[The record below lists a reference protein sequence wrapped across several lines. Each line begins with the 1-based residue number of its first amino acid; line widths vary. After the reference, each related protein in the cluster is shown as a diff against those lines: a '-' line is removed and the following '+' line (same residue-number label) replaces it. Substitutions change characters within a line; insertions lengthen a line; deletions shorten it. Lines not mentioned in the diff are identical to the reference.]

1 MVPVLFTLALAS
13 APVGDP
19 ALEAKVAEIFDE
31 WCTSCHADGGAL
43 DDPSE
48 FPLEGDLSVLVGRK
62 ANEVDKPLI
71 APGDPDGSYL
81 MDKVLSTP
89 AMKEDLMPLGDDP
102 LSAEELKVM
111 REWISSIPKDGAA
124 PASDGKTPPEGDE
137 PPAGDETVE
146 DDTPTP
152 PKKSYKPFHGTKH
165 VVLPTTTS
173 LGKKTFQYRIDHR
186 FGRIGTERG
195 AFGMDAG
202 VVMNMGVAYGI
213 VDGLD
218 VGLSRTNSRKAWEL
232 SAKYIALRQ
241 EDEMPVSLGG
251 YVSMDLLRDFDV
263 ENRVSGNFMLLLSR
277 LWLERWSTQMSFSY
291 HTGTNKS
298 TRVLIDFDDGEGKVP
313 VEDTRGTLVVGLASQ
328 LWLGKRKKWS
338 FDAEYF
344 LPMPDVATPAMFYYR
359 GGDADPDG
367 TKLGSW
373 SLGAGY
379 YTGKH
384 FFQLFFTNNR
394 EIHPNLAAPGGQS
407 GNPFTTDDGVKE
419 KNPFNEFNFYLGF
432 NLVRQFTLGK
442 NAARWKKEREAK
454 KSGGSKEASK

>member
-19 ALEAKVAEIFDE
+19 ALQAKVAEIFDE
-31 WCTSCHADGGAL
+31 YCTTCHAEGGAL
-43 DDPSE
+43 DSADE

-62 ANEVDKPLI
+62 ANESDKLLI
-71 APGDPDGSYL
+71 APGDPAASYL
-81 MDKVLSTP
+81 MDKMLGTP
-89 AMKEDLMPLGDDP
+89 AMKEDLMPMGDDP
-102 LSAEELKVM
+102 LSAENLQVI
-111 REWISSIPKDGAA
+111 RDWITSIPKPEGT
-124 PASDGKTPPEGDE
+124 GTPPPGEETGE
-137 PPAGDETVE
+137 PQPDI
-146 DDTPTP
+146 TP
-152 PKKSYKPFHGTKH
+152 PKKTYKPFHGEKH
-165 VVLPTTTS
+165 IVLPTTTS

-202 VVMNMGVAYGI
+202 VVMNMGIAYGI

-232 SAKYIALRQ
+232 SAKYIGLRQ
-241 EDEMPVSLGG
+241 EDDMPVSLGG
-251 YVSMDLLRDFDV
+251 YVSMDLLRDMDV
-263 ENRVSGNFMLLLSR
+263 ENKVSGNFMLLLSR
-277 LWLERWSTQMSFSY
+277 LWFERWATQFSMSY

-298 TRVLIDFDDGEGKVP
+298 ARVLIDFDDGEGAVR
-313 VEDTRGTLVVGLASQ
+313 VEDTRGTLVMGLASSV
-328 LWLGKRKKWS
+328 WLGKRKRWS
-338 FDAEYF
+338 IDAEYF
-344 LPMPDVATPAMFYYR
+344 LPIPDVGTPNLFYYR

-367 TKLGSW
+367 SKIGSW
-373 SLGAGY
+373 GLGAGY
-379 YTGKH
+379 FTGKH

-407 GNPFTTDDGVKE
+407 GNPFTTDDGRKE
-419 KNPFNEFNFYLGF
+419 DNPFHEFNFYLGF

-454 KSGGSKEASK
+454 KSGGTTEASK